1 MIGSQQNPNNLRIS
15 NTSVNLNLMGGDFYA
30 QFERAY

>member
-1 MIGSQQNPNNLRIS
+1 MIGSQQNPNNLQMS
-15 NTSVNLNLMGGDFYA
+15 NTSVNLNLMKDDFYA